1 MFTSQESSVLVQ
13 SSAAAAQAG
22 ARRRRGR
29 RLPFKRYLLACLG
42 AGFLGLLVLL
52 ALVEPLLP
60 LPGPN
65 EMDLLNILAPPSL
78 EHPLGTDENGRDLFV
93 RLIHGGR
100 ISLLVGLSG
109 AALTV
114 LIGTLVGLSAG
125 YYGGVIDQLLMR
137 ITDGMLSIPLFFLI
151 LAVVAIF
158 GSAGGVLVL
167 TLALTRWMG
176 VARLVRAEVLRHREM
191 DYVLAAH
198 SLGIPARRV
207 MTAHLLPAAVPT
219 IIVSSSLA
227 VGEILLVEAGLSFL
241 GLGILPPTPS
251 WGNMLSNSQYY
262 IWSAPHLAIYPGV
275 MIALSVLACN
285 AIGDVLRDLLDPRMR
300 GRE

>member
-1 MFTSQESSVLVQ
+1 MFTSREGSLPI
-13 SSAAAAQAG
+13 G
-22 ARRRRGR
+22 APPAPVTGATGRRRRRAGAIR
-29 RLPFKRYLLACLG
+29 RYLLAVIG
-42 AGFLGLLVLL
+42 VAFLGLLTLL
-52 ALVEPLLP
+52 ILIEPLLP

-65 EMDLLNILAPPSL
+65 EMDLTSIMAPPSL
-78 EHPLGTDENGRDLFV
+78 AHPLGTDENGRDLFV

-100 ISLLVGLSG
+100 VSLLVGLSG

-114 LIGTLVGLSAG
+114 LIGTLVGLIAG
-125 YYGGVIDQLLMR
+125 YYGGAVDQVLMR
-137 ITDGMLSIPLFFLI
+137 ITDGMLSVPLFFLI

-198 SLGIPARRV
+198 SLGIPGHRV
-207 MTAHLLPAAVPT
+207 MAGHLLPAAVPT
-219 IIVSSSLA
+219 IIVTSSLA

-275 MIALSVLACN
+275 LIALSVLACN
-285 AIGDVLRDLLDPRMR
+285 AIGDVLRDLLDPRVR
-300 GRE
+300 GRG

>member
-1 MFTSQESSVLVQ
+1 MLTTQEN
-13 SSAAAAQAG
+13 
-22 ARRRRGR
+22 ARPIAPPAVAPPKRR
-29 RLPFKRYLLACLG
+29 RLPLRRYLLALVG
-42 AGFLGLLVLL
+42 AAFLGLLVLL

-65 EMDLLNILAPPSL
+65 EMDLLRPLAPPGP

-100 ISLLVGLSG
+100 ISLIVGFFG

-114 LIGTLVGLSAG
+114 LVGTLVGLAAG
-125 YYGGVIDQLLMR
+125 YYGGAVDQLLMR
-137 ITDGMLSIPLFFLI
+137 ITDGMLSVPLFFLI

-158 GSAGGVLVL
+158 GSAGGVLVV

-176 VARLVRAEVLRHREM
+176 VARLVRADVLRNREM

-198 SLGIPARRV
+198 SLGVPGHRV
-207 MTAHLLPAAVPT
+207 MTHHLLPAAVPT
-219 IIVSSSLA
+219 IIVATSLA

-275 MIALSVLACN
+275 MIALTVLACN
-285 AIGDVLRDLLDPRMR
+285 AIGDVLRDLLDPRMK
-300 GRE
+300 GRS